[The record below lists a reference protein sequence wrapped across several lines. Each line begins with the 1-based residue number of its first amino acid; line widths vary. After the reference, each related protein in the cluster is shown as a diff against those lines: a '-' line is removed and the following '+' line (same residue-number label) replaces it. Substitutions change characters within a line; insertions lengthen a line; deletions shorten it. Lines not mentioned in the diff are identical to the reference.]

1 MFACEFGHMRTSCG
15 THGRNVF
22 ARLALIGLV
31 SGTVAGCSSDTI
43 RFAADS
49 PQPPAGAPVAGY
61 QGHPGGYPPA
71 GNGDVTGS
79 LGSGRVEAMPAPPPG
94 QAAAPAYPASSYA
107 STGGGQPLYGAPGYA
122 AATPAAAPAARGP
135 AAGTHVVVAGETLGS
150 ISRMYNVSVA
160 SLTIANNIPAGG
172 TVRTGQTL
180 IIPPG
185 GNGASQAKAAQA
197 AAQSTAAAKPPQ
209 LAAAAPVASTLQV
222 PGSAKP
228 ATIAATPAPAPAAAP
243 AAKPTQTAAAKP
255 AGSAPTAAVSKSAAP
270 EPKVETAAKV
280 SPVIDADDAPRAGGS
295 GPQFRAPVRGRVI
308 ASYGP
313 KPGGAHNDGVNFA
326 VPEGTA
332 VRAAEDGTVAYAG
345 NELKGYGNL
354 VLIKHADG
362 YVTAY
367 ANNSELTVKRG
378 DTVRRGQIVA
388 KAGQSGNVSS
398 PQLHFEI
405 RKGSTP
411 VDPSRYVAGL

>member
-1 MFACEFGHMRTSCG
+1 MRTSCG

-94 QAAAPAYPASSYA
+94 QAAAPGYPASSYA

-185 GNGASQAKAAQA
+185 GNGATQAKAAHA

-222 PGSAKP
+222 PGSARP

>member
-1 MFACEFGHMRTSCG
+1 MRNSSETS
-15 THGRNVF
+15 GRNVF
-22 ARLALIGLV
+22 VRLALIGLV
-31 SGTVAGCSSDTI
+31 SGTAAGCSSDTT

-49 PQPPAGAPVAGY
+49 PTPPSQGAGY
-61 QGHPGGYPPA
+61 AGGYGHQGGYGAAPA
-71 GNGDVTGS
+71 GDVTGS
-79 LGSGRVEAMPAPPPG
+79 LGPAPSGRVEASPLPPPG
-94 QAAAPAYPASSYA
+94 PQGNAGFQPSSYAAASGQQPLYGTPNAAAAPAVQSASS
-107 STGGGQPLYGAPGYA
+107 GRP
-122 AATPAAAPAARGP
+122 AAT
-135 AAGTHVVVAGETLGS
+135 GTHVVVEGETLGS

-160 SLTIANNIPAGG
+160 SLTIANNIPSGG

-185 GNGASQAKAAQA
+185 GNGASQARAAQA
-197 AAQSTAAAKPPQ
+197 QPAPRPPQAAAVAPQPAMPKTTLAPPPAATAAVKPAPTGAVVAQAAPPPVASAAKP
-209 LAAAAPVASTLQV
+209 S
-222 PGSAKP
+222 
-228 ATIAATPAPAPAAAP
+228 APAV
-243 AAKPTQTAAAKP
+243 TAAKP
-255 AGSAPTAAVSKSAAP
+255 AAS

-280 SPVIDADDAPRAGGS
+280 TPVDDADDAPRAAGS

-308 ASYGP
+308 ASFGP

-345 NELKGYGNL
+345 NELKGFGNL

-367 ANNSELTVKRG
+367 AHNSELNVKRG
-378 DTVRRGQIVA
+378 DAVRRGQIVA
-388 KAGQSGNVSS
+388 KAGQSGNVNS

-405 RKGSTP
+405 RKGSTA

>member
-1 MFACEFGHMRTSCG
+1 MRTSCG

-94 QAAAPAYPASSYA
+94 QAAAPGYPASSYA

-270 EPKVETAAKV
+270 EPKAETAAKV
-280 SPVIDADDAPRAGGS
+280 SPVIDAADAPRPGGS

>member
-1 MFACEFGHMRTSCG
+1 MFACEFGHMRNSCG

-31 SGTVAGCSSDTI
+31 SGTVAGCSSDTS

-61 QGHPGGYPPA
+61 QGHPGSYPPA
-71 GNGDVTGS
+71 GSGDVTGS
-79 LGSGRVEAMPAPPPG
+79 LGSARVEAMPAPPPG
-94 QAAAPAYPASSYA
+94 QAAAPGYQPSSYA
-107 STGGGQPLYGAPGYA
+107 STSGGQPLYGAPGYA
-122 AATPAAAPAARGP
+122 AAPTAAAARGT

-185 GNGASQAKAAQA
+185 GNGASQAKATQG
-197 AAQSTAAAKPPQ
+197 AAQTTATAKPPQ
-209 LAAAAPVASTLQV
+209 AAAAAPATGALQV

-228 ATIAATPAPAPAAAP
+228 ATVAATPAPAVA
-243 AAKPTQTAAAKP
+243 TTAKP
-255 AGSAPTAAVSKSAAP
+255 AGSAPTQAVSKSAAP

-280 SPVIDADDAPRAGGS
+280 TPVDDADDAPRAAGS

-308 ASYGP
+308 ASFGP

-388 KAGQSGNVSS
+388 KAGQSGNVGS

>member
-1 MFACEFGHMRTSCG
+1 M
-15 THGRNVF
+15 
-22 ARLALIGLV
+22 

-94 QAAAPAYPASSYA
+94 QAAAPGYPASSYA

-243 AAKPTQTAAAKP
+243 AAKTTQTAAAKP

>member
-31 SGTVAGCSSDTI
+31 SGTVAGCSSDTL

-61 QGHPGGYPPA
+61 QGQPGGYPPP
-71 GNGDVTGS
+71 GSGDVTGS

-94 QAAAPAYPASSYA
+94 QAAAPGYQPSSYA
-107 STGGGQPLYGAPGYA
+107 ATGGGQPLYGAPGYA
-122 AATPAAAPAARGP
+122 AAPAAAPARGP
-135 AAGTHVVVAGETLGS
+135 TAGTHVVVAGETLGS

-185 GNGASQAKAAQA
+185 GNGATQARAAQA
-197 AAQSTAAAKPPQ
+197 AAQTSAAAKPPYV
-209 LAAAAPVASTLQV
+209 AATTPATGTLQV

-228 ATIAATPAPAPAAAP
+228 ATVAAAPAPAAAP
-243 AAKPTQTAAAKP
+243 ATKPVPTAAAP
-255 AGSAPTAAVSKSAAP
+255 AKTGAAPTQAVAKSPAP

-280 SPVIDADDAPRAGGS
+280 TPADDADDAPRAAGS

-308 ASYGP
+308 SGFGP

-367 ANNSELTVKRG
+367 ANNSELNVKRG

-388 KAGQSGNVSS
+388 KAGQTGNVNS

-405 RKGSTP
+405 RKGSTA